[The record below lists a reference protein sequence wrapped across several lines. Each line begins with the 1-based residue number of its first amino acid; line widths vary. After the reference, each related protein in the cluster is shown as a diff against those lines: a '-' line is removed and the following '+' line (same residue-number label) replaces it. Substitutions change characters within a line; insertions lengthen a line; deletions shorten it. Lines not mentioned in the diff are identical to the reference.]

1 MEFKKRQVK
10 VIILSG
16 KAGSGKSFVANKLN
30 EKLSNSIVISYASYL
45 KEYVKN
51 ISNWDGSEESKE
63 EVRTLLQQI
72 GVELIKNKIDDKF
85 LINRVLQDVEVYSYF
100 FDYIIISDARFIDE
114 IECIKNESNSFVI
127 NIIGKDNNLTNEE
140 KKHSTEVSLDD
151 YDNFDYILDN
161 RKENIESDIENII
174 KKVGELNE

>member
-1 MEFKKRQVK
+1 MEFNKRQVK

-16 KAGSGKSFVANKLN
+16 KAGSGKSYVANKLN

-51 ISNWDGSEESKE
+51 ISDWDGSEESKE